1 MALKRIEPI
10 DELSLLMKEM
20 REEPRAT
27 QLAKKGKPPEQYSGD
42 IPAIGRG
49 GRLVVKAGNCDRL
62 GRTINY
68 ATKIP

>member
-27 QLAKKGKPPEQYSGD
+27 QLAKQGKPPEQYSGD

-49 GRLVVKAGNCDRL
+49 EGWWSRLEIA
-62 GRTINY
+62 I
-68 ATKIP
+68 ASAAP